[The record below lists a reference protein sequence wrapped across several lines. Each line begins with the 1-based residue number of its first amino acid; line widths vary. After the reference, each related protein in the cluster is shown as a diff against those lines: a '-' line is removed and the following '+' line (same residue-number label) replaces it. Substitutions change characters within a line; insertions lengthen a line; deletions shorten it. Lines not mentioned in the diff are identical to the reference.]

1 MGVEMT
7 GLSDGAPTAGSA
19 DRAPERVRLSRAR
32 MRIATNMVRS
42 LAVSPHVTISVD
54 VDYQRVERSRRRFG
68 PQWRETHGLTLPYLP
83 YVAHMVCEI
92 LSDHPDMN
100 ATVEEDEEGCLTV
113 VRHRAVNLGIAVDL
127 DGRGLIVPVIRDADL
142 LSPATLAL
150 AIASAGAAAR
160 ERRLRPD
167 DVKGGTFTITSPGR
181 RAADRSDPIIHQPQA
196 AILSIDAIRSR
207 PVASPD
213 GTTVVVHPVG
223 ALSLSFDHR
232 VMDGVQAMA
241 FLRDLQ
247 DELEGAGVEEL
258 RFEADGGRS
267 I

>member
-1 MGVEMT
+1 MKRP
-7 GLSDGAPTAGSA
+7 AHIAGTTDVP
-19 DRAPERVRLSRAR
+19 DRSPRRVQLSRAR

-54 VDYQRVERSRRRFG
+54 VDYFRVDRSREEVG
-68 PQWRETHGLTLPYLP
+68 PRWRQIHGRALPYLP
-83 YVAHMVCEI
+83 YVAHMVCTV

-100 ATVEEDEEGCLTV
+100 ATVEEDRDGRLTV
-113 VRHRAVNLGIAVDL
+113 VRHRAVNLGVAVDL

-142 LSPATLAL
+142 MSPSDLAL
-150 AIASAGAAAR
+150 AIADTAAAAR

-167 DVKGGTFTITSPGR
+167 DVKGGSFTVTSAGR
-181 RAADRSDPIIHQPQA
+181 RAADRSDPIIHQPQT
-196 AILSIDAIRSR
+196 AILSIDAIRPR
-207 PVASPD
+207 PVAAPD

-232 VMDGVQAMA
+232 IMDGVEAMA

-247 DELEGAGVEEL
+247 DAIEGEGVEALQFDSHPGTE
-258 RFEADGGRS
+258 